1 MLVCCPVVV
10 ELLDWVPHGAY
21 IRFKTFWTILG
32 GGMHKARMLRT
43 SFSLLDNQSM
53 KFCSEMKYWRSLNM
67 HVTVT
72 VIQTHPQF
80 CRMILVSLFFGV
92 QFPLFH
98 AYWFVASFLVRSATS
113 IMLVLGHFSV
123 LFRLTKIMSIEK
135 FSVLQYTTRL
145 CKMLPAI
152 SNPAIVGVTMSTV
165 HSKPCGYVALKHWGI
180 GNCIALLQQLEK
192 VFPAPKGG
200 KAHKCPKKGEERA
213 KWLCKVGQLPFFFLV
228 QKYWNGCLGMG
239 TD

>member
-1 MLVCCPVVV
+1 
-10 ELLDWVPHGAY
+10 
-21 IRFKTFWTILG
+21 
-32 GGMHKARMLRT
+32 
-43 SFSLLDNQSM
+43 
-53 KFCSEMKYWRSLNM
+53 
-67 HVTVT
+67 VTVT

-80 CRMILVSLFFGV
+80 WLMVLVSLFFGV

-123 LFRLTKIMSIEK
+123 LFRSTKIVSIEK

-165 HSKPCGYVALKHWGI
+165 HPKPCGHMALKHWGI
-180 GNCIALLQQLEK
+180 GNCIAPLQQLEK

-200 KAHKCPKKGEERA
+200 KTRKCPKKGEERA
-213 KWLCKVGQLPFFFLV
+213 KWLCKVGQLSFFLLV